1 MNPEFPN
8 KLEYP
13 ISNLYNGNVNMYKVS
28 KKKWR
33 EKMADI
39 SCFAFV
45 LMFLLEESFEPCY
58 TMTGISKFRPKS
70 MMPFL
75 I

>member
-1 MNPEFPN
+1 M
-8 KLEYP
+8 YQAQ
-13 ISNLYNGNVNMYKVS
+13 NMYKVS

-45 LMFLLEESFEPCY
+45 LMLLLEESFEPCY
-58 TMTGISKFRPKS
+58 TAYAF
-70 MMPFL
+70 FL
-75 I
+75 FKKTEVLALLGLCE